1 MKYIL
6 VGVVIFGKVILN
18 KNDIF
23 RKKNKIVINLK
34 VFLIFKNLL
43 GRVIFIYL

>member
-6 VGVVIFGKVILN
+6 VGVVIFGKVIWN
-18 KNDIF
+18 KNDIL
-23 RKKNKIVINLK
+23 RKKSKIVIYLK

>member
-18 KNDIF
+18 KNDII